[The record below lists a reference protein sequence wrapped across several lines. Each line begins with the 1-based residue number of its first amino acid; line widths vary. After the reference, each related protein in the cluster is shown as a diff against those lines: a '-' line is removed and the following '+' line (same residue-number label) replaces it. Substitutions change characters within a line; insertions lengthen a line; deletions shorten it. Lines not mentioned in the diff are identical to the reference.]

1 VTSSF
6 WTFQRRGK
14 NVPVKLTIGRG
25 QSKLPPIA
33 QRSMLNVLL
42 TRPYASTL
50 TVASRFKSFETEAAE
65 RVK

>member
-1 VTSSF
+1 
-6 WTFQRRGK
+6 
-14 NVPVKLTIGRG
+14 
-25 QSKLPPIA
+25 
-33 QRSMLNVLL
+33 MLNVLL